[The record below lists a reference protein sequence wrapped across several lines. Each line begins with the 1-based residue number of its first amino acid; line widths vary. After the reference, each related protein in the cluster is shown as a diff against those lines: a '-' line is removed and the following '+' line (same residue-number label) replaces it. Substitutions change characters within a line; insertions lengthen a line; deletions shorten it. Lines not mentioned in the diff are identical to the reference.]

1 MMSDESF
8 NEQALLAVAMS
19 AHDNDMDEE
28 ALLQN
33 QLAMMQSSEE
43 ISKDLVSL
51 GFSEEQV
58 KNALE
63 ITDGIKEDAMNY
75 LLVSQSDEQPN
86 ADGDKQVVDTEAS
99 SLV

>member
-1 MMSDESF
+1 
-8 NEQALLAVAMS
+8 
-19 AHDNDMDEE
+19 
-28 ALLQN
+28 
-33 QLAMMQSSEE
+33 MQSSEE

-75 LLVSQSDEQPN
+75 LLVS
-86 ADGDKQVVDTEAS
+86 
-99 SLV
+99 